1 MTILTFYVYALFV
14 VFWLLF
20 LSFLKL
26 QHLFLLQ
33 RDADVD
39 RKIQDFVVTKGGIIC
54 QFPQKKIDAVIILL
68 GCFYVFNVS
77 YTQCKA
83 ILTFLDQARRR
94 SNSIPWCTSIHVILS
109 LRTWHIMISNL
120 LHARSEHRSQ
130 CSMWMV
136 SKHVSVQQLLLL
148 RLSSWLIFTVL

>member
-54 QFPQKKIDAVIILL
+54 QFSQKKIDAVIILL

-83 ILTFLDQARRR
+83 ILTFLDQALFE
-94 SNSIPWCTSIHVILS
+94 NGLG
-109 LRTWHIMISNL
+109 
-120 LHARSEHRSQ
+120 
-130 CSMWMV
+130 
-136 SKHVSVQQLLLL
+136 
-148 RLSSWLIFTVL
+148 

>member
-1 MTILTFYVYALFV
+1 M
-14 VFWLLF
+14 
-20 LSFLKL
+20 
-26 QHLFLLQ
+26 FLLQ

-83 ILTFLDQARRR
+83 ILTFLDRHCLKMDWGRHLSMFPPFFNDLA
-94 SNSIPWCTSIHVILS
+94 NTS
-109 LRTWHIMISNL
+109 
-120 LHARSEHRSQ
+120 
-130 CSMWMV
+130 
-136 SKHVSVQQLLLL
+136 
-148 RLSSWLIFTVL
+148 VLAEC

>member
-1 MTILTFYVYALFV
+1 MIGVLRGLREEFITIVE
-14 VFWLLF
+14 
-20 LSFLKL
+20 
-26 QHLFLLQ
+26 

-83 ILTFLDQARRR
+83 ILTFLDQA
-94 SNSIPWCTSIHVILS
+94 
-109 LRTWHIMISNL
+109 L
-120 LHARSEHRSQ
+120 LESG
-130 CSMWMV
+130 
-136 SKHVSVQQLLLL
+136 LG
-148 RLSSWLIFTVL
+148 

>member
-54 QFPQKKIDAVIILL
+54 QFPQKKIDAVIVLL

-83 ILTFLDQARRR
+83 ILTFLDQALLE
-94 SNSIPWCTSIHVILS
+94 SGLGQTLVNVSS
-109 LRTWHIMISNL
+109 LFQWL
-120 LHARSEHRSQ
+120 G
-130 CSMWMV
+130 
-136 SKHVSVQQLLLL
+136 KY
-148 RLSSWLIFTVL
+148 LSSCWMLIQDNLARCSQIVKIFFMEVFFHPYRPRFGKIF